1 MKKLAVTAAVVAL
14 MLTLASRAMAGHRGP
29 YRGRR
34 LMARDQFAFVA
45 PRPRAFVS
53 LSFGFPVYAY
63 PTYYVPAPLYY
74 QPYPVFVGPAACGTV
89 WIPGHYVRGGGA
101 RFWLEGHWS
110 RDQD

>member
-14 MLTLASRAMAGHRGP
+14 MLTLATPAMAGHRGP

-34 LMARDQFAFVA
+34 VFVRDQFAFVA

-63 PTYYVPAPLYY
+63 PRYYVPAPVYY
-74 QPYPVFVGPAACGTV
+74 QPYPVVVGPSSCGAV

-110 RDQD
+110 DD